1 MRELRFHLEENEEPL
16 KQETQTDLC
25 FKKNTLSQ

>member
-1 MRELRFHLEENEEPL
+1 MRELRFHLENEEPL